1 MTTNQFAPEP
11 GPGREELQRLLAIRN
26 QYPER
31 ADEIDAEVRGL
42 FEQRVAI
49 LVLDMCG
56 FSRRTLEHGIIAYLA
71 LIAQMEIVAR
81 PAVEGNGGTVVKQ
94 EADNLFAIFDSPL
107 DAVEAALDIYRG
119 FEAANTATPDERHL
133 HGSIGIGY
141 GDTLVVGGEDL
152 FGAEMNL
159 ASKLGEDL
167 AAQAE
172 ILITP
177 TARAELPAERYV
189 CSTMFY
195 EVGDMKIEAFR
206 LDRIISRAGTGRLFP
221 PAANQNPEQ

>member
-1 MTTNQFAPEP
+1 MTTNQTAPQH

-31 ADEIDAEVRGL
+31 ADEIDAEIRGL
-42 FEQRVAI
+42 FERRVAI

-81 PAVEGNGGTVVKQ
+81 PAVEGNGGEVIKQ
-94 EADNLFAIFDSPL
+94 EADNLFAVFESPR

-119 FEAANTATPDERHL
+119 FEAANSGTPEERHL
-133 HGSIGIGY
+133 HGCIGIGY
-141 GDTLVVGGEDL
+141 GDTLVLSGEDL

-167 AAQAE
+167 AAQSE

-177 TARAELPAERYV
+177 TAQAELTDERYI
-189 CSTMFY
+189 CSPMYY
-195 EVGDMKIEAFR
+195 EVGDMKLEAFR
-206 LDRIISRAGTGRLFP
+206 LDRIVPRAGTGRLYP
-221 PAANQNPEQ
+221 PAAP